1 MGEGLV
7 RDLVR
12 CGALLMIAASFGVS
26 CASDGG
32 DVRALD
38 GGALPTLSPV
48 PGGAGPACEL
58 PPRID
63 APTWIPAD
71 LPFPTGTYVYED
83 LGERDGIRQA
93 KLVVPV
99 DQQTVAAFIEERWP
113 AAGYELRDGDAEP
126 GKEIDQEFGTAD
138 LEGAAKFQ
146 VVNCNPGYQELYL
159 SIRAE

>member
-1 MGEGLV
+1 V
-7 RDLVR
+7 H
-12 CGALLMIAASFGVS
+12 
-26 CASDGG
+26 
-32 DVRALD
+32 
-38 GGALPTLSPV
+38 
-48 PGGAGPACEL
+48 
-58 PPRID
+58 
-63 APTWIPAD
+63 
-71 LPFPTGTYVYED
+71 ED

-99 DQQTVAAFIEERWP
+99 DQQTVATFIEERWP
-113 AAGYELRDGDAEP
+113 AAGYELREGDAEP